1 MPPNPTPLSCSNHRP
16 FALCLAGSA
25 GEREAATFLG
35 YSQAEWDAELQ
46 VADVA
51 PPASVAT
58 QPQPAASS
66 AAYPPPLAPV
76 VGNANGA
83 GAWATV
89 STSKRPASK
98 PPPVVHPSAG
108 PTPTMALDGVTKFTS
123 GMMFGCKKD
132 TYDENMQRMLFGLP
146 EHHFKIAQN
155 INDTTGLFL
164 FNYSTKQLHG
174 IFVSRALAVDP
185 ANAANAPTRP
195 AAWPLTKV
203 QLAPLSLPLSSPAP
217 PMTKETVR
225 WNSPRRSATAQPA
238 STWSRKRGSTT
249 ASPAIRQTAHPTP
262 PRSAWTVH
270 GRPHLRSAPL
280 VPALQRCR

>member
-1 MPPNPTPLSCSNHRP
+1 MTAHEKR
-16 FALCLAGSA
+16 AAGMIGYDQASWDA
-25 GEREAATFLG
+25 GDAVSTTTHPWNQLLTGEREAATFLG

-174 IFVSRALAVDP
+174 IFVRNGP
-185 ANAANAPTRP
+185 AGLNLEPEAWKHHRKPGDSPNRSPYP
-195 AAWPLTKV
+195 A
-203 QLAPLSLPLSSPAP
+203 Q
-217 PMTKETVR
+217 VR
-225 WNSPRRSATAQPA
+225 WKEWKKCRPIREDLWRHVPNVKGGGGNRPPIYEMWLTGPQAQELA
-238 STWSRKRGSTT
+238 KLCLR
-249 ASPAIRQTAHPTP
+249 
-262 PRSAWTVH
+262 H
-270 GRPHLRSAPL
+270 G
-280 VPALQRCR
+280 